1 MVEEIFSIDR
11 MEHAVSLFGSFDENI
26 KLIEKAFDVSFIT
39 RGSEIKIKGDEENV
53 DKAKRTITSLLLL
66 INKGEAITDQ
76 NLEYIFNLVNDGE
89 ENYYFSEDGVT
100 KNYDFTVGFYNFF
113 QYFSIT
119 EFVFYCISFNIFVTF
134 NK

>member
-11 MEHAVSLFGSFDENI
+11 MEHAISLFGSFDENI

-66 INKGEAITDQ
+66 INKGEALNEQ
-76 NLEYIFNLVNDGE
+76 NIRYVISLVRDGNDDKIGTMG
-89 ENYYFSEDGVT
+89 SDCV
-100 KNYDFTVGFYNFF
+100 
-113 QYFSIT
+113 
-119 EFVFYCISFNIFVTF
+119 CISAKGKPIKAKTLGQDS
-134 NK
+134 